1 MQIKDQL
8 IESVRQQLNIA
19 KGEDSAWIC
28 HAIYSLSGKMALAS
42 LWDHDEGKNY
52 VSPQHFKQRASQIFI
67 AYTAIYPQA
76 ASLLPLDPSD
86 LVEDIYASYLRTGH
100 FYHSPYK
107 ISPAQFTQCVSEK
120 VMLYRGVS
128 PNAKFSMSGLGFYS
142 VHSETTDAP
151 SIASRFGL
159 QTQTLSEYLK
169 ELLDDDN
176 WVETEWPLDAEFLRL
191 EPSFS
196 RGYWQEKPHTDGR
209 ISLMRYG
216 NPNKLY
222 SFYQFQQNQI
232 LQRAVPEWRIKD
244 IRSESLNFSND
255 LSEYRRI
262 AVALLDRYKALPS
275 IKAKLEGEIAQ
286 VRLGYWLPPT
296 EEDFF
301 KLYSW
306 PSEYLSSPQDFSQ
319 RVNRKMSVPVYR
331 VFRQHLETI
340 GYQFEEE

>member
-1 MQIKDQL
+1 MQIKDHL
-8 IESVRQQLNIA
+8 IKSVRQQLNIS
-19 KGEDSAWIC
+19 KNEDNMWIC
-28 HAIYSLSGKMALAS
+28 HVIYSLAGKMALAS

-52 VSPQHFKQRASQIFI
+52 VSPQHFKQRASQIFT

-76 ASLLPLDPSD
+76 ASLLPVDPSD
-86 LVEDIYASYLRTGH
+86 LIKDIYAVYLRTGH

-107 ISPAQFTQCVSEK
+107 ISPASFTQSASEK

-142 VHSETTDAP
+142 VHSQTTDTP
-151 SIASRFGL
+151 SIASAFGL

-169 ELLDDDN
+169 ELLYDDN
-176 WVETEWPLDAEFLRL
+176 WAETECPLDADFLRL
-191 EPSFS
+191 EPPFS
-196 RGYWQEKPHTDGR
+196 RGYWQENPLKDGR

-222 SFYQFQQNQI
+222 SFYQFRKNQL
-232 LQRAVPEWRIKD
+232 LQKIVPEWRIKD

-262 AVALLDRYKALPS
+262 ATALLDCYKALPP
-275 IKAKLEGEIAQ
+275 IKVKLKGTTAQ
-286 VRLGYWLPPT
+286 IRLEYRLPPT

-306 PSEYLSSPQDFSQ
+306 PNKYFTSPQVFS
-319 RVNRKMSVPVYR
+319 RIMSTPVYLI
-331 VFRQHLETI
+331 FRQILETV

>member
-19 KGEDSAWIC
+19 KGEDNTWIC
-28 HAIYSLSGKMALAS
+28 HVIYSLAGKMALAS

-76 ASLLPLDPSD
+76 ASLLPIDPSD
-86 LVEDIYASYLRTGH
+86 LVEDIYAIYLRTGH

-107 ISPAQFTQCVSEK
+107 ISPAQFSQCVSEK

-142 VHSETTDAP
+142 VHSEAADTP
-151 SIASRFGL
+151 SIASKFGL

-169 ELLDDDN
+169 ELLDDNN

-191 EPSFS
+191 EPPFS
-196 RGYWQEKPHTDGR
+196 RGYWQEKPHKDGR

-232 LQRAVPEWRIKD
+232 LQKAVPEWRIKD

-262 AVALLDRYKALPS
+262 AAALLDCYKALPP
-275 IKAKLEGEIAQ
+275 IKVKLKGTTAQ
-286 VRLGYWLPPT
+286 IRLEYRLPPT

-306 PSEYLSSPQDFSQ
+306 PNKYYTSPQVFS
-319 RVNRKMSVPVYR
+319 RIMSTPVYLI
-331 VFRQHLETI
+331 FRQILETV